1 MAFMVRHLQP
11 TDTGIPIEI
20 YAFSSHK
27 EWVAY
32 ETVMADIFD
41 HLLAAIPEFELEVF
55 ESPTGQDFGKIAPAH
70 A

>member
-1 MAFMVRHLQP
+1 
-11 TDTGIPIEI
+11 
-20 YAFSSHK
+20 
-27 EWVAY
+27 
-32 ETVMADIFD
+32 MADIFD